1 MGKKVLLVDDDLTLN
16 QMYEERLKMEGLDVA
31 TARDGQEA
39 VAKAKSEKPDI
50 VLLDIMMPGVDG
62 FQVLEALRK
71 LPETQKIPILL
82 VTALIQETMR
92 IKGKQLGATDF
103 IIKSEITPGQ
113 LVGKI
118 KEYMHEPAE
127 LKPET

>member
-1 MGKKVLLVDDDLTLN
+1 MSKKVLLVDDDLTLN
-16 QMYEERLKMEGLDVA
+16 QMYEERLKMEGFEVA

-62 FQVLEALRK
+62 FQVLETLRK
-71 LPETQKIPILL
+71 LTETQKTPILL

-118 KEYMHEPAE
+118 KEYLHSPADAKSE
-127 LKPET
+127 